1 MNIKIEHLSY
11 VYNLDQPIQ
20 YDALTDINATI
31 GDNEFIAIIGHTG
44 SGKSTLIQNL
54 NALLIPTSGCVK
66 VDEYTIQ
73 KKIKIKNI
81 QRLRKMIGIVF
92 QFPEY
97 QLFEENV
104 EKDILFGPK
113 NFGFSNE
120 QLEGLA
126 LKSLQT
132 VGLDESFLKKSPFE
146 LSGGEKRRVAIAG
159 ILAFDP
165 DVLIVDEPT
174 AGLDPQTAKMI
185 MELFYDLHKKYNKT
199 IILVT
204 HQMDDVLKYANKV
217 IALKKGKLK
226 AYTTPYKLFND
237 EKLLAQLKIDAP
249 QILKIAKDVKKKY
262 PSLDMSKI
270 KDIPTFIEQL
280 KDVKKN
286 G

>member
-11 VYNLDQPIQ
+11 IYNMNQPIQ
-20 YDALTDINATI
+20 YDALSDINATI
-31 GDNEFIAIIGHTG
+31 ADNDYVAIIGHTG

-81 QRLRKMIGIVF
+81 KQLRKKIGIVF

-113 NFGFSNE
+113 NFNFQETELN
-120 QLEGLA
+120 GLA
-126 LKSLQT
+126 SKVLNI
-132 VGLDESFLKKSPFE
+132 VGLDDSFLKKSPFE

-159 ILAFDP
+159 ILAFNP

-174 AGLDPQTAKMI
+174 AGLDPKSAHKI
-185 MELFYDLHKKYNKT
+185 MELFYDLHKKENKT

-217 IALKKGKLK
+217 MALKKGKLE
-226 AYTTPYKLFND
+226 AFTTPYKLFSD
-237 EKLLAQLKIDAP
+237 DKLMNYLQIEVPSILKLAKQLK
-249 QILKIAKDVKKKY
+249 QKY
-262 PSLDMSKI
+262 PKFDLSKV
-270 KDIPTFIEQL
+270 KDIQSFVNEL
-280 KDVKKN
+280 KDVK
-286 G
+286 